1 MARPVADGGLMRAS
15 TLLAVGV
22 AGAVAVAAVVSG
34 VRSSGDDSPA
44 ATTAVAA
51 TTAATTTTEEIP
63 VGDLRRLPQPAAGA
77 YAGHLV
83 VFDALTCQPLRIV
96 LPAVTKAASEA
107 PPICNIWPSPGG
119 KAFAR
124 TGPPE
129 LVEVHVAAP
138 LETAGTDAGVT
149 FAPGARDGALTITD
163 DGTVAV
169 CDGARVRVSL
179 GGRVQTLLAF
189 TPVEGVFDERCV
201 TGALGT
207 RVVRLGDDR
216 RTLVD
221 VRTRQVVRRL
231 AQPVLAPLAGL
242 TSAPDGLVIA
252 IDVADGT
259 PQGVVYAADGT
270 VAVPRRPVGAATR
283 FRKLLLARGG
293 GAVAILT
300 SRGWQITSLRSGLTM
315 TQPGGARVTDVA
327 FSPAGD
333 AVAATTDVG
342 ILFAA
347 VPGLAPTA
355 LLPGTFQVV
364 AWLP

>member
-1 MARPVADGGLMRAS
+1 
-15 TLLAVGV
+15 
-22 AGAVAVAAVVSG
+22 VSG
-34 VRSSGDDSPA
+34 VRDSGGDSPA
-44 ATTAVAA
+44 ATTAASTPAA
-51 TTAATTTTEEIP
+51 TATATTTADIP
-63 VGDLRRLPQPAAGA
+63 VGDLRRLAQPAAGA

-83 VFDALTCQPLRIV
+83 VFDALTCQPLTIV
-96 LPAVTKAASEA
+96 LPTVAKEASEA
-107 PPICNIWPSPGG
+107 PPICNIWPSPGA
-119 KAFAR
+119 KAFAL

-129 LVEVHVAAP
+129 LEEVHVAAT

-149 FAPGARDGALTITD
+149 YAPGARDGALTITD

-169 CDGARVRVSL
+169 CDGARVRVSR

-201 TGALGT
+201 TGALGA
-207 RVVRLGDDR
+207 RVVQLGADR
-216 RTLVD
+216 STLVD
-221 VRTRQVVRRL
+221 LRTRKVVRRL
-231 AQPVLAPLAGL
+231 AEPVLAPLAGL

-259 PQGVVYAADGT
+259 PHGVVYAEDGT

-283 FRKLLLARGG
+283 FRKLELARGG

-300 SRGWQITSLRSGLTM
+300 GRGWQITSLRSGLTM
-315 TQPGGARVTDVA
+315 AQPGGARVTDVA

-333 AVAATTDVG
+333 AVAATTEVG

-355 LLPGTFQVV
+355 LLPGTFQGVV
-364 AWLP
+364 WLG

>member
-1 MARPVADGGLMRAS
+1 MRAS

-22 AGAVAVAAVVSG
+22 AGAVAAAAVVSG
-34 VRSSGDDSPA
+34 VRGNGGDSG
-44 ATTAVAA
+44 AA
-51 TTAATTTTEEIP
+51 TTAASTPATTATTTTTAEEIP

-83 VFDALTCQPLRIV
+83 VFDSLTCQPLRIV
-96 LPAVTKAASEA
+96 LPTLTKEASAA

-129 LVEVHVAAP
+129 LEEVHVAAA

-169 CDGARVRVSL
+169 CDGARVRVSR

-216 RTLVD
+216 KTLVD
-221 VRTRQVVRRL
+221 VRTRQVVRHL
-231 AQPVLAPLAGL
+231 AEPLRAPLAGL
-242 TSAPDGLVIA
+242 TSAADGLVIA

-300 SRGWQITSLRSGLTM
+300 GRGWQITSLRSGLTM
-315 TQPGGARVTDVA
+315 AQPGGARVTDVA

-333 AVAATTDVG
+333 AVAATTEVG

-355 LLPGTFQVV
+355 LLPGTFQGV
-364 AWLP
+364 AWLR